1 MLIRKLQASDYK
13 NVISVIDEWWGGRQ
27 MSDML
32 PKLFFVHFQSTS
44 FIAEEDGNII
54 GFLVGFL
61 SQTHGNEAYIH
72 FIGVHP
78 NYRKAGVARKLY
90 EVFFETVKQK
100 GCDTV
105 RCVTSPINKTSID
118 FHTRL
123 GFEVEEG
130 DSIIEGVSIHSD
142 YDGRGGSRVLFIK
155 RLT

>member
-1 MLIRKLQASDYK
+1 MLIREIQASDYK
-13 NVISVIDEWWGGRQ
+13 KVISVIDEWWGGRH

-44 FIAEEDGNII
+44 FIAEEDGNIT

-105 RCVTSPINKTSID
+105 RCVTSPINKTSIA

-123 GFEVEEG
+123 GFEIEEG